1 MLHSNKNNIN
11 NLKRKNTPR
20 TSTMKLHWA
29 WLMMFTTLVCSPSC
43 CLTALIRII
52 LSTMRVWRSDLTRR
66 LRKITGAKCL
76 KTAKRWLRLWY
87 QTNDEWGLAS
97 RKYSTTHGSA
107 ISMTCLR
114 SVIRKQINHD
124 AQIEVPEAERK
135 ISAEAIGDG
144 QREKRVENKIFNI
157 SIQI

>member
-1 MLHSNKNNIN
+1 MLHRNQNYNN

-20 TSTMKLHWA
+20 TSTMKPQWA
-29 WLMMFTTLVCSPSC
+29 WLMMFKTLVCSPSC

-52 LSTMRVWRSDLTRR
+52 LPTMRVLRSDLTRL

-76 KTAKRWLRLWY
+76 ETAKRWFRLWC

-107 ISMTCLR
+107 ISKTCLR
-114 SVIRKQINHD
+114 SVIQKQINHD
-124 AQIEVPEAERK
+124 AQIEVPAAKRK
-135 ISAEAIGDG
+135 SSAEAVGDRR
-144 QREKRVENKIFNI
+144 RERRVKSKKAIDL
-157 SIQI
+157 